1 MKQELDKAIAA
12 ISYFLAGTFML
23 QLLADKTFDNV
34 PSRVRVAI
42 EYLGIA
48 FLFIGVLLA
57 LTAIPYLSKRKW
69 VKRIY
74 DRTYGISV
82 FPLFLVCLSAIVVTG
97 LPRYPL
103 ITVTFFYVIIVGFL
117 IYEISQIMKAI
128 KHRSRSLSGVRGLLL
143 AAGIPLLW
151 INFVGYVFEVK
162 LPYSTVILVIGIV
175 FTASAIAL
183 LLIPGFLRLRDI
195 SKRKKASKIIEKG

>member
-1 MKQELDKAIAA
+1 MKRELDTAIEA

-23 QLLADKTFDNV
+23 QLLADKTFDSV
-34 PSRVRVAI
+34 PSRVKVAI
-42 EYLGIA
+42 EYSGIA
-48 FLFIGVLLA
+48 FLLIGVLLG

-82 FPLFLVCLSAIVVTG
+82 FLLFLVGLSAIVVTG

-103 ITVTFFYVIIVGFL
+103 ITVAFFYVIIIGFL
-117 IYEISQIMKAI
+117 LHEISQIKKTI
-128 KHRSRSLSGVRGLLL
+128 KNRSRSLSGVRGLLL

-162 LPYSTVILVIGIV
+162 LPYNTVILTIGIV
-175 FTASAIAL
+175 FTTLGIASL
-183 LLIPGFLRLRDI
+183 SIPWFLRLRDMY
-195 SKRKKASKIIEKG
+195 KRKKASKVTEKG